1 MSFVCSAKRWSG
13 LGIKL
18 NMSPYEYM
26 GILIYSI
33 QSPFDFRFI
42 ATLTMFLEMLL
53 YKPLEEKL
61 G

>member
-1 MSFVCSAKRWSG
+1 
-13 LGIKL
+13 
-18 NMSPYEYM
+18 M